1 MKVSSQSSSES
12 LYLDKNGD
20 VGVSFRREGP
30 LERFPEAPREGYGFD
45 VDLSLQE
52 LWHAAVA
59 TKAFH
64 ESQEVSNCQH
74 FVLETLQELAKRRHV
89 LGVKCLDS
97 AKGPLGI
104 QRRNEPAEP
113 ASVKS
118 QRSAWAF
125 NDLSQVKSQ
134 KRVFGGGGWAAC
146 IGLLGRKPQGARA
159 FVCGKRLTTR
169 TCSQWLL

>member
-1 MKVSSQSSSES
+1 MSSQSSSES

-74 FVLETLQELAKRRHV
+74 FVLETLQELAKRQ
-89 LGVKCLDS
+89 LAMS
-97 AKGPLGI
+97 
-104 QRRNEPAEP
+104 
-113 ASVKS
+113 
-118 QRSAWAF
+118 
-125 NDLSQVKSQ
+125 
-134 KRVFGGGGWAAC
+134 
-146 IGLLGRKPQGARA
+146 
-159 FVCGKRLTTR
+159 
-169 TCSQWLL
+169 